1 MSNGIVRLI
10 AYTDVK
16 LVWMMLILRVST
28 QTNFNTVYTDQGGLD
43 ILTVSDT
50 SGTNHLASRIIH

>member
-1 MSNGIVRLI
+1 MRNGIVRLI

-28 QTNFNTVYTDQGGLD
+28 QTNFNTVYTDQGGLG

-50 SGTNHLASRIIH
+50 SGANHLASRIIH